1 MAMVP
6 CVLPQGYAEEATLS
20 VERGRSPNPKF
31 DGTNAACSLEPTECS
46 PMWCAVAQRLQDQEM
61 ARASDIQQ
69 LTAHVDQ
76 AIASLSMQVAQAL
89 HAIDESAAAQGA
101 AQAADA
107 SKATEQVCALRK
119 RMKLLESEQQDHQRR
134 VMALEKSL
142 GELEAAQNSAH
153 AETRSQQNKAIQEL
167 QASLTARLADVEG
180 DCQRLDGAVADV
192 ASLGLLAAQVAR
204 QGVSWPLVKPNGARN
219 ASERATLRQPTSPS
233 ADAVALHCTS
243 PRTRSSRLGTP
254 RTSSPRSGWTTHG
267 GVATQTSATHGAST
281 PKALSCSTPRH
292 SSPGLTVAHGD
303 AAMRQSPAQA
313 LSRGRRL
320 SGTIHVADS
329 R

>member
-1 MAMVP
+1 
-6 CVLPQGYAEEATLS
+6 
-20 VERGRSPNPKF
+20 
-31 DGTNAACSLEPTECS
+31 
-46 PMWCAVAQRLQDQEM
+46 M

-89 HAIDESAAAQGA
+89 HAMDEAAAALCKGA

-107 SKATEQVCALRK
+107 SKVTEQISTLSE
-119 RMKLLESEQQDHQRR
+119 RMKRLESEQQEHQRR
-134 VMALEKSL
+134 VTAVETSL
-142 GELEAAQNSAH
+142 GELKAAQDSAH
-153 AETRSQQNKAIQEL
+153 AEIHSQQSKTVQEL
-167 QASLTARLADVEG
+167 QASLTARLTDIEG

-204 QGVSWPLVKPNGARN
+204 QGVSWPLVKSNGGRN
-219 ASERATLRQPTSPS
+219 ASERTTLRQSTSPS
-233 ADAVALHCTS
+233 ADAVALQCTS
-243 PRTRSSRLGTP
+243 PRTGSSRPGSP

-267 GVATQTSATHGAST
+267 GVCMSTTQMSATQAAST

-292 SSPGLTVAHGD
+292 CSPGLTVAPSD
-303 AAMRQSPAQA
+303 ATMRPSQAQA

-320 SGTIHVADS
+320 GGTIHVADS

>member
-1 MAMVP
+1 MVP
-6 CVLPQGYAEEATLS
+6 CVLPQDCAEEARDC
-20 VERGRSPNPKF
+20 VARGRSPNPKF

-46 PMWCAVAQRLQDQEM
+46 PMWRAVAQRLQDQEM

-89 HAIDESAAAQGA
+89 HAIDEAAAALCKGT

-107 SKATEQVCALRK
+107 SKATEQVCALRE
-119 RMKLLESEQQDHQRR
+119 RMKLMESEQQDHQRR

-180 DCQRLDGAVADV
+180 DCQRLDGAIADV

-204 QGVSWPLVKPNGARN
+204 QGVSWPIVKPNGGRN
-219 ASERATLRQPTSPS
+219 ASERATLRQSTSPS

-243 PRTRSSRLGTP
+243 PRTGSSRIGSP

-267 GVATQTSATHGAST
+267 GVATRMSATHGSST

-292 SSPGLTVAHGD
+292 SSPGLTVAHSD
-303 AAMRQSPAQA
+303 AATRPSPAQA
-313 LSRGRRL
+313 PSRGRRL
-320 SGTIHVADS
+320 GGTIHVADS